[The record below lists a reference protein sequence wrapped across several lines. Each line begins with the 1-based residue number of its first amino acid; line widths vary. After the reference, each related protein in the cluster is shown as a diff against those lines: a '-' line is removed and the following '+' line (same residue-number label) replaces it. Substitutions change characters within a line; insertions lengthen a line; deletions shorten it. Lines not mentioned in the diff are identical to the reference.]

1 MTIRKASPPLPL
13 LHAIGHHVRNTCKFY
28 TNGKTTEFQNRCS
41 SNHRT
46 LLARART
53 HVCAHVHPCL
63 AARMLCTI
71 VPVAATA
78 RWTGS
83 IAKVR
88 SSSRQQPVAAAAAGS
103 CRQQAAAA
111 AAAAAAAGRQR
122 QQAPGSRQ
130 RQRRSAGSSRQQTA
144 GQQAAA
150 GSEAASSTHPQ
161 LHDSSLAQHASAPLP
176 GQQLPGW
183 VGEAAAAAAE
193 LGRPWMVKDPL
204 FAAV

>member
-1 MTIRKASPPLPL
+1 MFETRVNFTQMVKQLNFRTAVL
-13 LHAIGHHVRNTCKFY
+13 LIIEHCLRA
-28 TNGKTTEFQNRCS
+28 
-41 SNHRT
+41 
-46 LLARART
+46 LARTCVRT
-53 HVCAHVHPCL
+53 CIHAWQL
-63 AARMLCTI
+63 ACYVLLFRLQRPPAG
-71 VPVAATA
+71 PAAMRA
-78 RWTGS
+78 AG

>member
-1 MTIRKASPPLPL
+1 M
-13 LHAIGHHVRNTCKFY
+13 
-28 TNGKTTEFQNRCS
+28 
-41 SNHRT
+41 
-46 LLARART
+46 LARART
-53 HVCAHVHPCL
+53 HMCAHVHPCL

-78 RWTGS
+78 RRTGS
-83 IAKVR
+83 YMRAAGIAKVR

-111 AAAAAAAGRQR
+111 AAAVAAG
-122 QQAPGSRQ
+122 RQ

-161 LHDSSLAQHASAPLP
+161 LHDSSLAQHAFAPLP